1 MTPGCLLQ
9 EMITKLSSKMTTDG
23 MTDVANHITVFRDEK
38 RKTEERIATAKAN
51 ASNVQAKQR
60 ANKKKLAKQKKVSH
74 GWLNV
79 PANILCSVSTN
90 PEDYCLARLATVL
103 GSVVARG

>member
-1 MTPGCLLQ
+1 MPPGCFVQ

-23 MTDVANHITVFRDEK
+23 MTDVVNHITVFRDEK
-38 RKTEERIATAKAN
+38 RTAEERIATAKAN

-79 PANILCSVSTN
+79 PAYIFVIFTS
-90 PEDYCLARLATVL
+90 PEDCCLARLPTVL
-103 GSVVARG
+103 RSVANCG